1 MLQDRIHNARVR
13 VMFGQAHDTRRRFD
27 TDHDGHDIIFTID
40 DVYMSD
46 PGEVWKQ
53 WVDGWNKQERVAIHP
68 SEIDVGN
75 EDIDSYYR
83 GEGNE

>member
-1 MLQDRIHNARVR
+1 

-46 PGEVWKQ
+46 PVEVWKVWEHLKQ
-53 WVDGWNKQERVAIHP
+53 WVDGWNKRIDL
-68 SEIDVGN
+68 SEIPEDTGMLEDESN
-75 EDIDSYYR
+75 E
-83 GEGNE
+83 